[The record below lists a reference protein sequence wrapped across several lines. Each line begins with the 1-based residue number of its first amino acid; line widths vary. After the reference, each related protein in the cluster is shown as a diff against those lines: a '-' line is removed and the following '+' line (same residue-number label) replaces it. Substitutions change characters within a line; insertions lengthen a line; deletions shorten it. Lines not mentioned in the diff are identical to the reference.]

1 MSNYARLGCFL
12 FATFLFA
19 AAARAQGPSA
29 PAQAPA
35 GRILLDVVVAS
46 KSGEPVSGLQQQDFT
61 LLDNKVAVP
70 ITSFQAVA
78 VRDAPIEIV
87 VVIDAVNTD
96 VRTIDYERI
105 QIDKFLHTDNGNLA
119 YPVALAVFTDKGV
132 EIVGNTFSSDGNALS
147 AALEKDNVGI
157 RAINRSAGYW
167 GATERLQ
174 LSINALGQLVTRE
187 APRPGRKLIF
197 WVSPGWPLLDVPGTE
212 VDSKQQQQL
221 FATLVR
227 MNTDLMQSRITIY
240 SIDPL
245 GAGENTMQTA
255 AYRQFLKGVSKAN
268 QMQVGNLGLP
278 VVAIHSGG
286 LALGPDNDIAGLVQ
300 KCVADSAPYY
310 EISFEPQAPEG
321 PDEYHHLEIKVATP
335 GLTARTR
342 EEYYAQ
348 PTPHK

>member
-12 FATFLFA
+12 LAPFLFA
-19 AAARAQGPSA
+19 AAGQAQGPSA
-29 PAQAPA
+29 PVQAPA
-35 GRILLDVVVAS
+35 GRNYLDVVVTS
-46 KSGEPVSGLQQQDFT
+46 KSGAPVSGLQQQDFT
-61 LLDNKVAVP
+61 LQDNKVAVP

-78 VRDAPIEIV
+78 GREAPIEIV

-96 VRTIDYERI
+96 ARTVDDERI

-119 YPVALAVFTDKGV
+119 YPVALAVVTDTGV
-132 EIVGNTFSSDGNALS
+132 EIVGNTYSADGNALS
-147 AALEKDNVGI
+147 AALKKESVALRD
-157 RAINRSAGYW
+157 INRSAGYW

-187 APRPGRKLIF
+187 AARPGRKLIF
-197 WVSPGWPLLDVPGTE
+197 WVSPGWPLLDVPGAE

-245 GAGENTMQTA
+245 GAGENTMETA

-268 QMQVGNLGLP
+268 QMQVGNLALQ

-286 LALGPDNDIAGLVQ
+286 LVVGPDNDIAGLVQ

-310 EISFEPQAPEG
+310 EISFEPAAPDG

-342 EEYYAQ
+342 EEYYAE
-348 PTPHK
+348 PSPHK